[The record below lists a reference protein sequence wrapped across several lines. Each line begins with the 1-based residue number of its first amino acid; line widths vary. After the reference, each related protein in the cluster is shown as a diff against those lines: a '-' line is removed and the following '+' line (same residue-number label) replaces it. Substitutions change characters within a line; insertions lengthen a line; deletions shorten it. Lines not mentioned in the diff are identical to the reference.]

1 MSYLTRRISRH
12 RFAIL
17 LPVAAM
23 LLIACGAAD
32 PSTTESDPSAD
43 AASDELTDDV
53 APGGFPVTVD
63 GVEIARQPERIVSL
77 SASTTELL
85 FAIGAGDAVVAADE
99 YSNYPAEAP
108 TTDLSGFQPNVEA
121 ISAYEPDLVVASDNP
136 GEMRESLAAL
146 GIPTLLLP
154 SARSIDEV
162 YEQLTWLGAA
172 TGTTETAQD
181 VIDGMR
187 ADIDDIVAGLEERE
201 TTLTYYHELTPD
213 YYSVRSDTFIGDAY
227 RLLGLE
233 SIADAVGDA
242 AGQYP
247 QLTPE
252 FIIDADP
259 DLILLADADCCGVTP
274 EDVEARP
281 GWSSITAV
289 RTGAIVE
296 LDEDIASRWGPRIVD
311 LMRDVADHVAALD

>member
-1 MSYLTRRISRH
+1 MSKLFTRRMLRWTP
-12 RFAIL
+12 AIL
-17 LPVAAM
+17 ALVATVM
-23 LLIACGAAD
+23 LAACGAVDDSATDPAAD
-32 PSTTESDPSAD
+32 ESSGATSNDD
-43 AASDELTDDV
+43 ATSEA
-53 APGGFPVTVD
+53 FPVTVD
-63 GVEIARQPERIVSL
+63 GVEIARRPERIVSL

-85 FAIGAGDAVVAADE
+85 FAVGAGDAVVAADE
-99 YSNYPAEAP
+99 YSNYPPDAP
-108 TTDLSGFQPNVEA
+108 TTDLSGFQPNIEA

-136 GEMRESLAAL
+136 GDMRESLAAL
-146 GIPTLLLP
+146 DIPTLLLP

-162 YEQLTWLGAA
+162 YEQLAWLGDA
-172 TGTTETAQD
+172 TGNADTAQSVVD
-181 VIDGMR
+181 RMR
-187 ADIDDIVAGLEERE
+187 ADIAQIVADVDTLD
-201 TTLTYYHELTPD
+201 TTFTYYHELTPD

-274 EDVEARP
+274 EEVAARP

-311 LMRDVADHVAALD
+311 LMRDVAGHIAALD